1 METLLAEDLVKDL
14 NSRFEEAAPE
24 EIVEWALEHSGLDR
38 IAIASAFQVEGT
50 CLIHMA
56 TRIRRDVPVL
66 FLQTGFHFAETLA
79 FKARL
84 TERLGLN
91 VIDLTGEYT
100 VDGQAEAFGPRLY
113 ERDPKMCCELNKVAP
128 FARALRDY
136 DAWMTSMRRDSAWTR
151 KNTPILSQTR
161 FEDDGQTLV
170 RVNPIANWTSQDA
183 WAYLKEHDLPSNPLY
198 DMGYA
203 SIGCAPCTRMVFP
216 GEDERAG
223 RWSGLLKTECGIH
236 VREARLDESAEDE
249 SDPDCPPLKIA

>member
-1 METLLAEDLVKDL
+1 METLLAEDLVRDL
-14 NSRFEEAAPE
+14 NARFESADPK
-24 EIVEWALEHSGLDR
+24 EIVRWALEDSGLSR

-56 TRIRRDVPVL
+56 VSIRPSVPIL
-66 FLQTGFHFAETLA
+66 FLETGFHFAETVA

-91 VIDLTGEYT
+91 VVDLTGDHT
-100 VDGQAEAFGPRLY
+100 VDSQAEAFGPRLY
-113 ERDPKMCCELNKVAP
+113 ERDPKLCCEINKVRP

-151 KNTPILSQTR
+151 KNTPIVSQTR
-161 FEDDGQTLV
+161 LEEDGRSLV
-170 RVNPIANWTSQDA
+170 RINPIANWTYRDG
-183 WAYLKEHDLPSNPLY
+183 WAYLKEHDLPHNPLY
-198 DMGYA
+198 DLGYS

-236 VREARLDESAEDE
+236 VREAGVQDDAEDE
-249 SDPDCPPLKIA
+249 ADC